1 MIERGWLGRAA
12 LALAAVG
19 VAWALWLW
27 LRPPATP
34 EQLFLKRCATC
45 HKLPNLTPYRRHSI
59 KGIVTTMLTS
69 HGADRVISE
78 AEARTIIT
86 YLEEKANP

>member
-12 LALAAVG
+12 LALAAVL
-19 VAWALWLW
+19 VAWAMWLW

-34 EQLFLKRCATC
+34 EQLFLKRCTTC
-45 HKLPNLTPYRRHSI
+45 HNLPDVKPFRRHSF
-59 KGIVTTMLTS
+59 KGLVTTMLTM
-69 HGADRVISE
+69 HGADRVISP